1 MNAHAVTSTQTGI
14 SRQTFLTLGTY
25 LLIILFHSDTFLFGL
40 SAAFSVILLQTI
52 SFMLLPLLV
61 RHTDLKAVPYLST
74 GFAVIVSVLLYE
86 LFSILPVSG
95 VIQVDTFLPDPM
107 FLLLLVP
114 LLMNQAQNSDKF
126 KAIPIAKNIGIF
138 TVMIICVSSI
148 REILGLGTFFG
159 MPFISQESIPVPFLA
174 HLSGG
179 AFLLLALTILSLYVY
194 RKISG
199 KMVVLSVLNEQNVLL
214 RQPVLSRQNELS
226 DIRSGLLSLVVS
238 VPVIL
243 GLYVIAIILLP
254 SYSNI
259 ALRLIITT
267 AFLGI
272 TARILYFFAGKR
284 KPQVL
289 RILTLPWYFP
299 AQIAVILLPFSFDLT
314 KFTVEYG
321 VVRVAAALFLYLC
334 SSLLVIGCF
343 LLLSRAIKRKLLFGE
358 RPALLSGLPLY
369 ILFAGLA
376 LLVISGFTAI
386 PHMFMPK

>member
-61 RHTDLKAVPYLST
+61 RHTDLKAVPYLSA

-148 REILGLGTFFG
+148 REILGLGTFSVAGLVFG
-159 MPFISQESIPVPFLA
+159 AVSLSNQSAGKGMAVAGVVMSAIS
-174 HLSGG
+174 
-179 AFLLLALTILSLYVY
+179 LLAYI
-194 RKISG
+194 G
-199 KMVVLSVLNEQNVLL
+199 M
-214 RQPVLSRQNELS
+214 
-226 DIRSGLLSLVVS
+226 
-238 VPVIL
+238 
-243 GLYVIAIILLP
+243 
-254 SYSNI
+254 
-259 ALRLIITT
+259 AL
-267 AFLGI
+267 
-272 TARILYFFAGKR
+272 K
-284 KPQVL
+284 
-289 RILTLPWYFP
+289 
-299 AQIAVILLPFSFDLT
+299 
-314 KFTVEYG
+314 
-321 VVRVAAALFLYLC
+321 
-334 SSLLVIGCF
+334 
-343 LLLSRAIKRKLLFGE
+343 
-358 RPALLSGLPLY
+358 
-369 ILFAGLA
+369 
-376 LLVISGFTAI
+376 
-386 PHMFMPK
+386 